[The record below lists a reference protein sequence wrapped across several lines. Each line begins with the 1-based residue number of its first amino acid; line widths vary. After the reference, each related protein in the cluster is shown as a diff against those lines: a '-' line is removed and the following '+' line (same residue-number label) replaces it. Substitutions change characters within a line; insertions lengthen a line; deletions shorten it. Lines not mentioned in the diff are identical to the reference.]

1 MSHIMC
7 SEEKISSYLDM
18 IRSKKWDEDDIL
30 LILDGI
36 IPKCDKTK
44 INVDVSDK
52 SGPAYFDSELELV
65 HINPSELNLYV
76 SGYTADMI
84 IMNNDLSKCVHD
96 LYAYNLLYALIHEVE
111 HVYQYLV
118 GMGYISSPYEVIH
131 DLYNKLFVYK
141 VTDISVIKDIL
152 LFRKMLYSKK
162 IDFVL
167 ERNANIETCELLRR
181 VCEYENNKDIFG
193 SINREYLLY
202 MKLGYLKK
210 KYNGSFDES
219 FSKLWRKDLFSCDI
233 NEDISTEERIR
244 YGLPIDDESRKLL
257 LRLE

>member
-18 IRSKKWDEDDIL
+18 IRSKKWDKDDIA
-30 LILDGI
+30 LILDSI
-36 IPKCDKTK
+36 IPKSDKTK
-44 INVDVSDK
+44 INIDVSDT
-52 SGPAYFDSELELV
+52 SGHAYFDSELELV
-65 HINPSELNLYV
+65 HINPSELHLYV
-76 SGYTADMI
+76 SGYTSDMI
-84 IMNNDLSKCVHD
+84 IMNNDLSKRVHD

-111 HVYQYLV
+111 HVYQYMF
-118 GMGYISSPYEVIH
+118 GMGYVGSPYEVIH

-141 VTDISVIKDIL
+141 VTDISVIKNIL
-152 LFRKMLYSKK
+152 LFKKNLYSKRV
-162 IDFVL
+162 DFVL

-181 VCEYENNKDIFG
+181 VSEYENNKDIFG
-193 SINREYLLY
+193 SINCEYLLY
-202 MKLGYLKK
+202 MKLGYLNK

-219 FSKLWRKDLFSCDI
+219 FSKLWRKDLFSGDI
-233 NEDISTEERIR
+233 SEDISTEERIR